1 MKPIINVN
9 DINDFQENKHESF
22 EAKYANIS
30 QKIGAEKLGYNI
42 TIVSPGKKSWP
53 FLNHHV
59 IEEMFII
66 LDVECTLRYGDEKYP
81 VKKMIS

>member
-9 DINDFQENKHESF
+9 DVNDFKEHKHESF

-42 TIVSPGKKSWP
+42 TIVPP
-53 FLNHHV
+53 
-59 IEEMFII
+59 
-66 LDVECTLRYGDEKYP
+66 R
-81 VKKMIS
+81 